1 MFSPQQVL
9 DYIKIRGGSVTLREL
24 GKFGSSLIARLESRK
39 CIEVTG
45 KAGDCQVHLICD
57 DFEHKQQEK
66 EKIEQDII
74 TLKKDLKTVKEPA
87 KSTTKSPKIKQVKP
101 REPNTESQKFKCK
114 QIRASI
120 LEEIRKA
127 AKPITVK
134 ELKKNLCLSMSS
146 RCIFHHLNTLKKQ
159 NTVCSFH
166 LHTTW
171 WASVE
176 NKEILNS
183 IAPTYIG
190 REGNK
195 NVVLAF
201 LEKTE
206 RALSLEEITKSLP
219 IKLSTNTVRK
229 ILDIFIE
236 NNVVAYVHPFLN
248 GKKYF
253 ALTSNEKA
261 LKHLNRLNKPLNHF
275 NRKT

>member
-24 GKFGSSLIARLESRK
+24 GKFGNSLIARLESRK
-39 CIEVTG
+39 CIEITG
-45 KAGDCQVHLICD
+45 KAGGCQVHLICD
-57 DFEHKQQEK
+57 NFEHKQQET
-66 EKIEQDII
+66 ERIDRDTIAP
-74 TLKKDLKTVKEPA
+74 KKDVKTA
-87 KSTTKSPKIKQVKP
+87 KQPTKPTTKLPKIKQVKL

-127 AKPITVK
+127 TKPITVK
-134 ELKKNLCLSMSS
+134 ELKKNLRLSMSS

-183 IAPTYIG
+183 IAPTYVG
-190 REGNK
+190 REGNR
-195 NVVLAF
+195 NIILAL

-206 RALSLEEITKSLP
+206 RALSLEDITQSLP
-219 IKLSTNTVRK
+219 IKVSANTVRK
-229 ILDIFIE
+229 ILDTFIE
-236 NNVVAYVHPFLN
+236 NKVVAYVHPFLN

-261 LKHLNRLNKPLNHF
+261 LKHLNKLNKPLNHF